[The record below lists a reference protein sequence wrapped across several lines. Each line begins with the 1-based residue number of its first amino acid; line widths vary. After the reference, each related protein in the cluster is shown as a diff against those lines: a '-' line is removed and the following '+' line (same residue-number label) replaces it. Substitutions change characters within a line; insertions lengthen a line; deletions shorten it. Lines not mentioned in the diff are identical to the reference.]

1 MCLRVMV
8 WMTKPV
14 FYDTDCLSSFLQI
27 NRIDLLKREYSK
39 IIISVQVKDELFNKN
54 TPEKIKNRLTSLI
67 HKGYVEIKDLEYGS
81 DEFNQYFTFITDS

>member
-1 MCLRVMV
+1 
-8 WMTKPV
+8 MTKPV

-54 TPEKIKNRLTSLI
+54 TPEKI
-67 HKGYVEIKDLEYGS
+67 
-81 DEFNQYFTFITDS
+81 